1 MKKLSIFFLS
11 AVILIL
17 YSACGSKKSTGV
29 DEHVTSLGTVEV
41 TAELV
46 QIIGELVDRPL
57 YDYVFIFKYKVLEV
71 HRGEINS
78 EYIYV
83 GHYNPLKARSDVSD
97 ANSGKIGGDVKT
109 FEGGD
114 IHRMALDTPLDDF
127 YMGGII
133 NRYFDEIEDAPYWAI
148 WSNQVVK

>member
-1 MKKLSIFFLS
+1 MRKLCVSILS
-11 AVILIL
+11 AVVLIM
-17 YSACGSKKSTGV
+17 YSSCGSNKSTGV
-29 DEHVTSLGTVEV
+29 DEQVTSLGTVEV

-57 YDYVFIFKYKVLEV
+57 YDYVFIFKYKVKEV
-71 HRGEINS
+71 HRGEINT

-109 FEGGD
+109 FEGGE

-133 NRYFDEIEDAPYWAI
+133 NRYFEEVEGAPYWAL
-148 WSNQVVK
+148 WSNQVL